1 MWVRRLD
8 QATDVQLL
16 GHWET
21 WRVTMSSRETTLVLP
36 FYLSMMRTNATAVD
50 ERLWDDLVVVGR
62 TATVDDVLWLLRV
75 GAWRP
80 VVMGAWLSL
89 RFDRGQVGAA
99 VSHALQ
105 ESEGSL
111 TAPPLAVAA
120 VTILGEDAV
129 TPLRQSKARSDEPSV
144 PILDAA
150 LKALGSDEAREVN
163 EQNRVVFA
171 EMVAVGKRLR
181 AALTGP

>member
-1 MWVRRLD
+1 M
-8 QATDVQLL
+8 TP
-16 GHWET
+16 
-21 WRVTMSSRETTLVLP
+21 SPRETTFVLP
-36 FYLSMMRTNATAVD
+36 FYLSMMRTNATAVG

-105 ESEGSL
+105 ESAGSL

-120 VTILGEDAV
+120 VTILETDAV
-129 TPLRQSKARSDEPSV
+129 TPLRLSRARSDGPSV
-144 PILDAA
+144 PVLDAA
-150 LKALGSDEAREVN
+150 LEALGSDAVSEVN
-163 EQNRVVFA
+163 EQGRLVFS
-171 EMVAVGKRLR
+171 ELYAVGTRLR
-181 AALTGP
+181 AALMGV